1 MCGAPEVEED
11 AEASHR
17 ASLVGSPASSYGRGH
32 RSSTP
37 ASSCRPSEIEAL
49 GVPLPTAEMLFQ
61 RYQKQMA
68 AGLPFVVVPPEVT
81 AEVLYAEKPLL
92 LHAIVV
98 VASYDDLA
106 RQQSL
111 VKHLMRSIS
120 ERILMRNEKNI
131 GILQALLVRDPSF

>member
-1 MCGAPEVEED
+1 
-11 AEASHR
+11 
-17 ASLVGSPASSYGRGH
+17 
-32 RSSTP
+32 
-37 ASSCRPSEIEAL
+37 
-49 GVPLPTAEMLFQ
+49 MLFQ